1 MKAALTSLYLRYS
14 GILRSKCWLGSGNSE
29 LCLGEVGRSLLLPRA
44 KVYQGKGSHR
54 IKGRR

>member
-14 GILRSKCWLGSGNSE
+14 GTLRSKCWLGSGNSE

-44 KVYQGKGSHR
+44 KVYQGKGSH
-54 IKGRR
+54 